1 MARTTGIEWT
11 EHTWNPLVGCSLESA
26 GCTNCYAM
34 RLAHRLAAMGQP
46 AYAGITRR
54 TRAGAVWTGEL
65 RQAPPAQ
72 LDKPRRIRRPAM
84 IFVNSMSDLF
94 HPDAPDA
101 WRDAAYRVM
110 LDTPRHVYQ
119 VLTKRPQVAA
129 AFYAA
134 RPHLHGLPHVWLGVS
149 VENARVTGRIDILRT
164 IPAAVRFLSVEPL
177 IGPVGRLDL
186 GGISWVITGGES
198 GPGARPCRPEW
209 VRDVRGQCASAGV
222 AFFHKQWGTYASH
235 PDVIAGRRP
244 AEVATYDAHGKGG
257 ALLDGRLWRQVPPA
271 ATTHH
276 TRPPA

>member
-11 EHTWNPLVGCSLESA
+11 EHTWNPLLGCSLESA

-34 RLAHRLAAMGQP
+34 RLAYRLAAMGQP
-46 AYAGITRR
+46 AYADLTRR
-54 TRAGAVWTGEL
+54 TKAGAVWTGAL

-72 LDKPRRIRRPAM
+72 TDKPRRIRRPAV

-119 VLTKRPQVAA
+119 VLTKRPAVAA
-129 AFYAA
+129 GYYRA
-134 RPHLHGLPHVWLGVS
+134 RPQLHGLAHIWIGAS

-164 IPAAVRFLSVEPL
+164 IPAGLRFLSVEPL
-177 IGPVGRLDL
+177 LGPVGRLDL

-198 GPGARPCRPEW
+198 GPGARPCRPDW
-209 VRDVRGQCASAGV
+209 VRDVRDQCASAGV

-271 ATTHH
+271 APRS
-276 TRPPA
+276 RPPA